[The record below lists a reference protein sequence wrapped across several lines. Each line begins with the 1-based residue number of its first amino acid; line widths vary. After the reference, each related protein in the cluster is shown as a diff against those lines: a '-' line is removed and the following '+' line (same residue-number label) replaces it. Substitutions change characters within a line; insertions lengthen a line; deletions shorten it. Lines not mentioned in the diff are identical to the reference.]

1 MDPADNKVNL
11 RGKFPEERNRPIRL
25 GGSVLGPP
33 RHICAFFNSHDD
45 EYRVLLPFIKDGFEC
60 GEKAPF
66 TPSSPSEL
74 TSTSSGW
81 LRRESIWPPLG
92 GVDSSHYVA
101 GPMQTC
107 ATRHPYEISTV
118 SLVPMA
124 YISGSMY
131 LSCRGGT
138 RMTYRQS

>member
-60 GEKAPF
+60 GEKAVHTVEPKRVDEHIERLA
-66 TPSSPSEL
+66 TA
-74 TSTSSGW
+74 
-81 LRRESIWPPLG
+81 
-92 GVDSSHYVA
+92 GVDLAAARRS
-101 GPMQTC
+101 
-107 ATRHPYEISTV
+107 
-118 SLVPMA
+118 
-124 YISGSMY
+124 
-131 LSCRGGT
+131 
-138 RMTYRQS
+138 RQFALRSWADANLRNQASV